1 MVLNSL
7 IVKEKN
13 HTMQFKSNY
22 IQLDKV
28 KLHYIQEGNGDK
40 VIFLLHGWPEFWYSW
55 RYQIPALAEQGFKV
69 IAPDLRGF
77 NLSDKPKGVAAY
89 SLENVGKDIAQF
101 IDKLGIEKAH
111 IVGHDW
117 GGALAWHMGLHYPE
131 KVDKLAIL
139 NSPYPA
145 IFLKNLRSNPSQFF
159 KSWYM
164 LFFQI
169 PFLPEFLLKLNL
181 NFFFKRAL
189 RDWAYNKD
197 AFSDEVIEEFAKAY
211 AHKGAMQSSINYYR
225 AGLRFSSA
233 KREKGRKIQ
242 SPTLMI
248 WGENDKAL
256 GKELTEGTVN
266 YIENS
271 FDLKFIP
278 QCSHWVQQ
286 DAPDLVNKYLVEFFA

>member
-1 MVLNSL
+1 
-7 IVKEKN
+7 
-13 HTMQFKSNY
+13 MQFKSNY

-28 KLHYIQEGNGDK
+28 KLHYIQEGSGEK
-40 VIFLLHGWPEFWYSW
+40 VIFFLHGWPEFWYSW
-55 RYQIPALAEQGFKV
+55 RHQIPALVDAGFKV

-77 NLSDKPKGVAAY
+77 NLSDKPSGVEAY
-89 SLENVGKDIAQF
+89 ALENVGKDIAQF

-145 IFLKNLRSNPSQFF
+145 IFLKNLRSNPSQLL

-169 PFLPEFLLKLNL
+169 PILPEFLLKLNL
-181 NFFFKRAL
+181 SFFFKKTFRG
-189 RDWAYNKD
+189 WAYNKK
-197 AFSDEVIEEFAKAY
+197 AFPKEAIDAY
-211 AHKGAMQSSINYYR
+211 AEAYAQKGAMKSSINYYR

-233 KREKGRKIQ
+233 KKEKGRKIQ

-256 GKELTEGTVN
+256 SKDLTIGTEK
-266 YIENS
+266 YINNN

-286 DAPDLVNKYLVEFFA
+286 DAPDLVNEYLVEFFVV

>member
-1 MVLNSL
+1 
-7 IVKEKN
+7 
-13 HTMQFKSNY
+13 MQFKSNY

-28 KLHYIQEGNGDK
+28 KLHYIEEGSGDK
-40 VIFLLHGWPEFWYSW
+40 VILLLHGWPEFWYSW
-55 RYQIPALAEQGFKV
+55 RFQIPALVEAGFRV

-77 NLSDKPKGVAAY
+77 NLSDKPKALEAY
-89 SLENVGKDIAQF
+89 SLENVGKDIVQF
-101 IDKLGIEKAH
+101 IEKLGVEKAH

-117 GGALAWHMGLHYPE
+117 GGALAWHLGLHYPE
-131 KVDKLAIL
+131 KVEKLAVL

-145 IFLKNLRSNPSQFF
+145 IFYKHLRSNPSQLF

-169 PFLPEFLLKLNL
+169 PVLPEFLLKLNL
-181 NFFFKRAL
+181 SFFFKKAL
-189 RDWAYNKD
+189 RGWAYNKS
-197 AFSDEVIEEFAKAY
+197 AFPNEVIANYVEAY
-211 AHKGAMQSSINYYR
+211 AQKRAMKSSINYYR

-233 KREKGRKIQ
+233 KKEKGRKIQ
-242 SPTLMI
+242 SPTLLI

-256 GKELTEGTVN
+256 GKDLTIGTEN
-266 YIENS
+266 YINNAFE
-271 FDLKFIP
+271 LKFIP